1 MGLDAGVSVWVVCAL
16 SIAVVVA
23 GFPLSGITRRAGAVI
38 SVARQAMT
46 MIADKSIPD
55 AAKEEWLQQASFR
68 LLVQFGAILLATF
81 VLLALSGSV
90 LWLGAWTGAAPIET
104 SLELLSRWQV
114 ILGSSA
120 LFIAAFWLGAW
131 RRGRR

>member
-1 MGLDAGVSVWVVCAL
+1 
-16 SIAVVVA
+16 
-23 GFPLSGITRRAGAVI
+23 VI